1 MDVKPQLYQKP
12 GMPAEIIARMAG
24 KRVFVMLKDG
34 HEIEGTL
41 ISFDENSNAE
51 VKVGEIVQF
60 IQGESINSLSFR

>member
-1 MDVKPQLYQKP
+1 MDVKPQIHQTP
-12 GMPAEIIARMAG
+12 SIPAEIIARMSG
-24 KRVFVMLKDG
+24 KRVFVVLKDG

-41 ISFDENSNAE
+41 ISFDDNSNAE